1 MAIVNEPAFETHS
14 VESRDGTTIGYRQVG
29 TGPGLVLVH
38 GAGQSSQNFV
48 KLAEALA
55 DAFTVLVPDRRG
67 RGMSGPFGDAY
78 DLQTECDD
86 LRAIM
91 ARTGARFIFG
101 LSAGAVICLRAALT
115 VPEVVK
121 AALYEPPLPAGG
133 RSPAFWADRYDEEI
147 ARGDLASA
155 FVTAMKGTQSVPRIV
170 PRFALVP
177 LMRLALSR
185 ADVSK
190 VGTGEVHPLTLI
202 TTLHYDAQLVR
213 EMEGGL
219 EEYRGVAI
227 PVLLLGGSRSPA
239 YLHRSLDV
247 LAGILPRCTRVQLP
261 GVGHTAADNSG
272 KPELV
277 ARELRAFFGTES
289 SV

>member
-1 MAIVNEPAFETHS
+1 MAILDEAPHETHS
-14 VESRDGTTIGYRQVG
+14 VESRDGTTIGYRQLG

-38 GAGQSSQNFV
+38 GAGQSSQNFMT
-48 KLAEALA
+48 LAGALA
-55 DAFTVLVPDRRG
+55 AAFTVVVPDRRG
-67 RGMSGPFGDAY
+67 RGLSGPFGDFY
-78 DLQTECDD
+78 NLQTECDD

-91 ARTGARFIFG
+91 AQTGARFVFG
-101 LSAGAVICLRAALT
+101 LSSGAVICLRASLT

-133 RSPAFWADRYDEEI
+133 WSPAFWADRYDEEI
-147 ARGDLASA
+147 AKGDLASA
-155 FVTAMKGTQSVPRIV
+155 FVTAMKGTQSVPRFV

-185 ADVSK
+185 ADLSK

-202 TTLHYDAQLVR
+202 TTLHYDAQIIR
-213 EMEGGL
+213 AMEGGL
-219 EEYRGVAI
+219 EEYRRVSI
-227 PVLLLGGSRSPA
+227 PVLLLGGTKSPA
-239 YLHRSLDV
+239 YLRRSLDV
-247 LAGILPRCTRVQLP
+247 LAGILPQCARVQLP

-277 ARELRAFFGTES
+277 ARELRAFFGTDA
-289 SV
+289 